1 MTAHALAGALADDA
15 RRRIFAAIVL
25 GSTSAAEVAQRSGLP
40 TRAVLTGLR
49 RLADAGLVAGADGAL
64 TVDEASLRAAAR
76 DGRPADDAEPADDPV
91 LRTFLRAGVLVGLPA
106 QRGRRRV
113 LLAHIAQHSFEP
125 GTRYPERAVDDALK
139 PWCAAGGSDH
149 ATLRRY
155 LVEER
160 LLTREHG
167 IYQRVAEE
175 KPLTGH

>member
-1 MTAHALAGALADDA
+1 MTAHVLAGALADDG

-25 GSTSAAEVAQRSGLP
+25 GATSATEVAERTGLP
-40 TRAVLTGLR
+40 ARVVLTGVR
-49 RLADAGLVAGADGAL
+49 RLTDAGLVTSADGAL
-64 TVDEASLRAAAR
+64 AADEASLRATAR
-76 DGRPADDAEPADDPV
+76 DSGPADDAEPGVDPV
-91 LRTFLRAGVLVGLPA
+91 LRTFLRAGVLVSLPA

-113 LLAHIAQHSFEP
+113 LLAHIAEQSFEP

-155 LVEER
+155 LIDEQ

-167 IYQRVAEE
+167 IYQR
-175 KPLTGH
+175 P

>member
-1 MTAHALAGALADDA
+1 MTAHALAGALADDR

-25 GSTSAAEVAQRSGLP
+25 GATSASEVAAQAGLP
-40 TRAVLTGLR
+40 ARVVLTGVR
-49 RLADAGLVAGADGAL
+49 RLTDAGLVTGADGAL
-64 TVDEASLRAAAR
+64 SADDASLRATAR
-76 DGRPADDAEPADDPV
+76 DSRPADDADPGADPV
-91 LRTFLRAGVLVGLPA
+91 LRTFLRGDVLVGLPA

-113 LLAHIAQHSFEP
+113 LLAHIAEQSFEP

-155 LVEER
+155 LIDEQ

-167 IYQRVAEE
+167 VYQR
-175 KPLTGH
+175 L

>member
-1 MTAHALAGALADDA
+1 MTAHVLAGALADDG

-25 GSTSAAEVAQRSGLP
+25 GATSATEVAERAGLP
-40 TRAVLTGLR
+40 ARVVLTGVR
-49 RLADAGLVAGADGAL
+49 RLTDAGLVVTGADGAL
-64 TVDEASLRAAAR
+64 AADDASLRANS
-76 DGRPADDAEPADDPV
+76 RPADDAEPGVDPV

-113 LLAHIAQHSFEP
+113 LLAHIAEQSFEP

-149 ATLRRY
+149 ATLRRC
-155 LVEER
+155 LIDEQ

-167 IYQRVAEE
+167 IYQR
-175 KPLTGH
+175 L

>member
-1 MTAHALAGALADDA
+1 MTAHVLAGALADDG

-25 GSTSAAEVAQRSGLP
+25 GATSATEVAERTGLP
-40 TRAVLTGLR
+40 ARVVLTGVR
-49 RLADAGLVAGADGAL
+49 RLTDAGLVTGADGAL
-64 TVDEASLRAAAR
+64 ATDEASLRATAR
-76 DGRPADDAEPADDPV
+76 DGGPADDAESGVDPV
-91 LRTFLRAGVLVGLPA
+91 LRTFLRAGVLVSLPA

-113 LLAHIAQHSFEP
+113 LLAHIAEQSFEP

-155 LVEER
+155 LIDEQ

-167 IYQRVAEE
+167 IYQR
-175 KPLTGH
+175 L

>member
-1 MTAHALAGALADDA
+1 MTAHALAGALADDG

-25 GSTSAAEVAQRSGLP
+25 GATSVAGVAERAGLP
-40 TRAVLTGLR
+40 ARVVLTGVR
-49 RLADAGLVAGADGAL
+49 RLTDAGLVTGADGAL
-64 TVDEASLRAAAR
+64 AADGAALTAAAR
-76 DGRPADDAEPADDPV
+76 DSRPADDAEPGVDPV
-91 LRTFLRAGVLVGLPA
+91 LRTFLRAGVLVGMPA

-113 LLAHIAQHSFEP
+113 LLAHIAERSFEP

-155 LVEER
+155 LIDER

-167 IYQRVAEE
+167 IYQR
-175 KPLTGH
+175 L

>member
-1 MTAHALAGALADDA
+1 MTAHALAGALADDG

-25 GSTSAAEVAQRSGLP
+25 GATSATEVAERTGLP
-40 TRAVLTGLR
+40 ARVVLTGVR
-49 RLADAGLVAGADGAL
+49 RLTDAGLVTGADGAL
-64 TVDEASLRAAAR
+64 AADEVSLRAAAR
-76 DGRPADDAEPADDPV
+76 ESRPADDAEPGVDPV

-106 QRGRRRV
+106 QRGRRRA
-113 LLAHIAQHSFEP
+113 LLAHIVEQSFEP

-155 LVEER
+155 LIDEQ

-167 IYQRVAEE
+167 IYQR
-175 KPLTGH
+175 L

>member
-1 MTAHALAGALADDA
+1 MTAHVLAGALADDG

-25 GSTSAAEVAQRSGLP
+25 GATSATEVAERTGLP
-40 TRAVLTGLR
+40 ARVVLTGVR
-49 RLADAGLVAGADGAL
+49 RLTDAGLVTGADGAL
-64 TVDEASLRAAAR
+64 APDEASLRAATR
-76 DGRPADDAEPADDPV
+76 DSGPAVDAEPGVDPV
-91 LRTFLRAGVLVGLPA
+91 LRTFLRAGVLVSLPA

-113 LLAHIAQHSFEP
+113 VLAHIAEQSFEP

-155 LVEER
+155 LIDEQ

-167 IYQRVAEE
+167 VYQ
-175 KPLTGH
+175 LL

>member
-1 MTAHALAGALADDA
+1 MTAHVLAGALADDG

-25 GSTSAAEVAQRSGLP
+25 GATSATEVAERTGLP
-40 TRAVLTGLR
+40 ARVVLTGVR
-49 RLADAGLVAGADGAL
+49 RLTDAGLVTGADGAL
-64 TVDEASLRAAAR
+64 AADEASLRATAR
-76 DGRPADDAEPADDPV
+76 DSGPGDDAEPGVDPV
-91 LRTFLRAGVLVGLPA
+91 LRTFLRAGVLVSLPA

-113 LLAHIAQHSFEP
+113 LLAHIAEQSFEP

-155 LVEER
+155 LIDEQ

-167 IYQRVAEE
+167 IYQR
-175 KPLTGH
+175 P

>member
-1 MTAHALAGALADDA
+1 MTAHALAGTLADDG

-25 GSTSAAEVAQRSGLP
+25 GATRATEVAERTGLP
-40 TRAVLTGLR
+40 ARVVLTGVR
-49 RLADAGLVAGADGAL
+49 RLTDAGLVTGADGAL
-64 TVDEASLRAAAR
+64 AADEASLRAAAR
-76 DGRPADDAEPADDPV
+76 DSRPADDAEADADPV

-106 QRGRRRV
+106 QQSRRRV
-113 LLAHIAQHSFEP
+113 LLAHIAERSFEP

-155 LVEER
+155 LIDER

-167 IYQRVAEE
+167 IYQR
-175 KPLTGH
+175 L